1 VAISV
6 TAIESESFIRAPR
19 RSAAKPQDRSHRAV
33 IRRLQGEHGNRRSG
47 YHSVVRPTLIQQIG
61 QELVV
66 VWDDAHESYYPLE
79 QLRRDCPCAIC
90 AGESDLFGRIARGP
104 APTYRDSSF
113 DLLSWEPTGN
123 YGIQLN
129 FADGHNWGIW
139 AFDRLRA
146 FCRCDAC
153 VAVRA

>member
-1 VAISV
+1 VRVSSGHLVDQQQSRKIEAIALLFGAFRGNMAAGGQV
-6 TAIESESFIRAPR
+6 TIA
-19 RSAAKPQDRSHRAV
+19 
-33 IRRLQGEHGNRRSG
+33 
-47 YHSVVRPTLIQQIG
+47 VVRPNQIQLIG

-146 FCRCDAC
+146 FCPCNAC
-153 VAVRA
+153 ISVRA